1 MIGDSMIHVKLTGEF
16 AKLAPEGNDKGSF
29 DIEYESGITISQLL
43 ERFAVKERGI
53 KYSVMVNNSR
63 KPEDYVMV
71 DSDSL
76 LIIPLLAGG

>member
-1 MIGDSMIHVKLTGEF
+1 MIHVKLTGEF
-16 AKLAPEGNDKGSF
+16 AKLAPVGSDKGSF
-29 DIEYESGITISQLL
+29 DIEYESDLTISQLVT
-43 ERFAVKERGI
+43 RFGVKDSSI

-63 KPEDYVMV
+63 KPENYCLS

>member
-1 MIGDSMIHVKLTGEF
+1 MIHVKLTGEF

-29 DIEYESGITISQLL
+29 DIEYEDGVTLSRLVT
-43 ERFAVKERGI
+43 RFGVKERGI

-63 KPEDYVMV
+63 KPEDYVLN
-71 DSDSL
+71 DSDSV

>member
-1 MIGDSMIHVKLTGEF
+1 MVHVKFTGEF
-16 AKLAPEGNDKGSF
+16 AKLAPPENDKGSF
-29 DIEYESGITISQLL
+29 DIEYESGLTISQLIT
-43 ERFAVKERGI
+43 RFGIKDRGI

-63 KPEDYVMV
+63 KPEDYVLN

>member
-1 MIGDSMIHVKLTGEF
+1 MIHVKLTGEF
-16 AKLAPEGNDKGSF
+16 AKLAPAENDKGSF
-29 DIEYESGITISQLL
+29 DIEHESGLTVLQLVT
-43 ERFAVKERGI
+43 RFGIKERGI

-63 KPEDYVMV
+63 KPEDYILS

>member
-1 MIGDSMIHVKLTGEF
+1 MIHVKLTGEF
-16 AKLAPEGNDKGSF
+16 AKLAPAENDKGSF
-29 DIEYESGITISQLL
+29 DIEYENGLTISQLVA
-43 ERFAVKERGI
+43 RFGVKEKGI

-63 KPEDYVMV
+63 KPEDYALS